1 MMSEMIVMAS
11 LNASLRWQRIP
22 KVHFLKT
29 MSKVLIEE
37 QLIEEQNQFTP
48 FKTSLLLVI
57 RDMSMELSISETSL
71 SKILYVCKLM
81 L

>member
-1 MMSEMIVMAS
+1 MSEMIVMAS
-11 LNASLRWQRIP
+11 SNASLRWQRIP
-22 KVHFLKT
+22 KVYFPKT

-37 QLIEEQNQFTP
+37 QLIEERNQFTP

-57 RDMSMELSISETSL
+57 RDVPVKLSISETSL